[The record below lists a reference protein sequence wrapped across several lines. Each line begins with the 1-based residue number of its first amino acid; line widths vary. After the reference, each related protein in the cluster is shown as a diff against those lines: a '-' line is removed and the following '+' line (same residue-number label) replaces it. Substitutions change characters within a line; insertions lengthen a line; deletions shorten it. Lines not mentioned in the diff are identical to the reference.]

1 MREIIENKLA
11 LVDDNPN
18 LFDER
23 PVLDK
28 GFVRLV
34 DFMGDDSSIVRA
46 ARVSYGSGTKSV
58 REDAGLIDYLIRHE
72 HSSPL
77 EMVEFTF
84 HLKLPLFVMGQL
96 VRHRQANLNQMSARY
111 SVMEDEFYLP
121 ENLRAQSSNNKQ
133 SSEGEVED
141 ETALIALMKI
151 SANAAYRDYEH
162 LLARNVGREMSRMI
176 LPQNLY
182 TQVYWKQ
189 DLRNLLHLLRLRMD
203 SHAQW
208 EIQQYANAIY
218 EIIKPIVP
226 NTVKSW
232 ENHVKNSIRLSE
244 EDVFMLRLMYTGLT
258 KEEAA
263 DRCKEEFSLSAGRL
277 RETKNKVQSLLLGD

>member
-11 LVDDNPN
+11 LVDENPTI
-18 LFDER
+18 FEER

-141 ETALIALMKI
+141 ETSLIALMKV
-151 SANAAYRDYEH
+151 SADAAYRDYER
-162 LLARNVGREMSRMI
+162 LLSKNVGREMSRMI

-226 NTVKSW
+226 NTINSW
-232 ENHVKNSIRLSE
+232 ENHVKDSVRLSR
-244 EDVFMLRLMYTGLT
+244 EDVFMLRLMYTGM
-258 KEEAA
+258 EIQEAA
-263 DRCKEEFSLSAGRL
+263 DRCKQEFSLSNGRI
-277 RETKNKVQSLLLGD
+277 RETRQKVKQLLLGD